1 MAILNNTG
9 IRAGASGAGG
19 GSSYN
24 VEKSLRFNDDDT
36 AYLSRTPGSAG
47 NRKTWTYSA
56 WIKRSNLSSS
66 ASYNILSCMKTTN
79 TDFVDIRFN
88 NDDLRMDITA
98 TGQTRVQITS
108 AALFRDPTAW
118 YHIVIAVDTTE
129 TAASDRFKLYINNVQ
144 QTTTNTLEPNIDTAI
159 NSDGVHNIG
168 RRVDG
173 SDQYFDGLMADVH
186 LIDGSALDPSSFAET
201 NADTGQWVPKK
212 YSGPS
217 HGTNGFHLKF
227 NDLYN
232 SSGTIKVPDNSSNSN
247 EWDCSNITIPGTT
260 LNVPCVEFDGT
271 DDYLEIDDHSDF
283 DLGTN
288 DWTLECFVRPFR
300 STAQVWQSLVM
311 HADNGASYA
320 GSQWWWANNISTN
333 GLSYISCYIYNSAGN
348 AYKVVTSGPT
358 GHMAEGRWAH
368 VAVVR
373 DSDTMRLY
381 VDGVQKDTEDVT
393 GWTMNSCSEPVRIG
407 SDGGGNY
414 DMDGAISNVRIVNGT
429 CLYTQGSSGFTVP
442 SMPLT
447 NVANTKLLCCQSS
460 TSATAATVIPS
471 GTIATSGGPVAKTL
485 SDETEE
491 EDVSDDTPGAPWDNE
506 RNGGG
511 NYAVLNPLSQHD
523 TSTTA
528 AHLSEVRQGGS
539 QAYSLLASHYFSS
552 TWEFKTGKWYFE
564 FMVGHKDSPASGQHI
579 TIGWMPRS
587 DTHNVWGANTSG
599 YYIMYSTNTQMQR
612 LAAAPNSL
620 GTMADGTG
628 FMPGQTYGIAVDMDS
643 RKVWYTDR
651 DGTWLDDDWATN
663 GNPVTGANPVFNL
676 PGSDPYYLHIDAD
689 NAILNF
695 NFGARPFTYTPPT
708 GYKACSVYNI
718 PDPTIADPSKHFGV
732 STWTADDEDS
742 KDITDLKFKPGMVWG
757 KNRDTAVNNQIFD
770 VVRGAGSGKELTP
783 NLTAKEGNTTD
794 PKTET
799 YGFLSAFN
807 SDGFTVAKGD
817 DGSGYQNYYWNYQ
830 TNKHVAWSW
839 NVGTATSNTS
849 VSVGDLNDTLYDQSD
864 DWSGDGTSDGN
875 TNTGQGWDKA
885 FDNERGNYY
894 KGAYTLG
901 SSSSTF
907 TFDPNNKPTWSN
919 KIEVYFRKYDGTANV
934 NGGSDFTTVSEW
946 TTAGV
951 YVEGWY
957 DISSIAGT
965 SGTLSTITTTDVSNN
980 YVAIQSIRL
989 DGKILVDSTV
999 SVADAPSIASDYR
1012 VNNDA
1017 GFSIV
1022 TYTGNAVSGATIAHG
1037 LNAKPDFGI
1046 FKARETDGYTWYVYH
1061 KELGNTHHLYLD
1073 GTYAYND
1080 DSGAWND
1087 TDPDSNVMTVGNANP
1102 NPSGE
1107 DMVAY
1112 LWSEV
1117 AGYSKFGYY
1126 YGNDLDDGAY
1136 VSCGFKPAFILIKN
1150 ANTASTEWVIV
1161 DNERDP
1167 DNVVKEVLNSNDT
1180 TADDNSAT
1188 IVDFLSN
1195 GFKLR
1200 SASNRVNESKGS
1212 GDPPNFMVYAAF
1224 AESPFKYANAR

>member
-1 MAILNNTG
+1 MDYDNAAADSGHDFAETQGPIAPDSSGNENDWEATNLKEAPSSTSWTPGNWYYDTTLRTSKSDIVDNATRIG
-9 IRAGASGAGG
+9 DAGSGDGGTIASGNYIYLVPSGNEVAGANVTSGNFSLNQNMKYFRRNFNDDAWVHSSGAGG
-19 GSSYN
+19 YGQA
-24 VEKSLRFNDDDT
+24 DQQIWGPDDT
-36 AYLSRTPGSAG
+36 DTYRLNPECDFYLLSDYSGSVATNYGDVPALNTKLDATDVDVSPDTPTPFDDEINGAG
-47 NRKTWTYSA
+47 NYCTWNSLFAQPSYSNA
-56 WIKRSNLSSS
+56 LSQGNLKVVGTGDRHGTMRFGSGKWYWELTFNSGTLGQAYHGIIDIGNNPDRSW
-66 ASYNILSCMKTTN
+66 
-79 TDFVDIRFN
+79 
-88 NDDLRMDITA
+88 
-98 TGQTRVQITS
+98 ITS
-108 AALFRDPTAW
+108 NIAATRDTNYGLYGDSSTGSNPAAW
-118 YHIVIAVDTTE
+118 AAGDVINFAVDV
-129 TAASDRFKLYINNVQ
+129 DNQKFF
-144 QTTTNTLEPNIDTAI
+144 
-159 NSDGVHNIG
+159 IG
-168 RRVDG
+168 
-173 SDQYFDGLMADVH
+173 
-186 LIDGSALDPSSFAET
+186 
-201 NADTGQWVPKK
+201 
-212 YSGPS
+212 
-217 HGTNGFHLKF
+217 
-227 NDLYN
+227 
-232 SSGTIKVPDNSSNSN
+232 
-247 EWDCSNITIPGTT
+247 
-260 LNVPCVEFDGT
+260 
-271 DDYLEIDDHSDF
+271 
-283 DLGTN
+283 
-288 DWTLECFVRPFR
+288 
-300 STAQVWQSLVM
+300 
-311 HADNGASYA
+311 
-320 GSQWWWANNISTN
+320 
-333 GLSYISCYIYNSAGN
+333 
-348 AYKVVTSGPT
+348 
-358 GHMAEGRWAH
+358 
-368 VAVVR
+368 
-373 DSDTMRLY
+373 
-381 VDGVQKDTEDVT
+381 
-393 GWTMNSCSEPVRIG
+393 
-407 SDGGGNY
+407 
-414 DMDGAISNVRIVNGT
+414 VNGT
-429 CLYTQGSSGFTVP
+429 WTNSADPAAGTGASFTGRDFSNYT
-442 SMPLT
+442 PLFSD
-447 NVANTKLLCCQSS
+447 ANTD
-460 TSATAATVIPS
+460 AT
-471 GTIATSGGPVAKTL
+471 
-485 SDETEE
+485 
-491 EDVSDDTPGAPWDNE
+491 
-506 RNGGG
+506 
-511 NYAVLNPLSQHD
+511 Y
-523 TSTTA
+523 TA
-528 AHLSEVRQGGS
+528 
-539 QAYSLLASHYFSS
+539 
-552 TWEFKTGKWYFE
+552 
-564 FMVGHKDSPASGQHI
+564 
-579 TIGWMPRS
+579 
-587 DTHNVWGANTSG
+587 
-599 YYIMYSTNTQMQR
+599 
-612 LAAAPNSL
+612 
-620 GTMADGTG
+620 
-628 FMPGQTYGIAVDMDS
+628 
-643 RKVWYTDR
+643 
-651 DGTWLDDDWATN
+651 
-663 GNPVTGANPVFNL
+663 
-676 PGSDPYYLHIDAD
+676 
-689 NAILNF
+689 
-695 NFGARPFTYTPPT
+695 NFGARAYKYTPPSGFKSLNT
-708 GYKACSVYNI
+708 YNM
-718 PDPTIADPSKHFGV
+718 PDPVIEDPSKHFDV
-732 STWTADDEDS
+732 SIWTADDEDS
-742 KDITDLKFKPGMVWG
+742 KDIDGLNFQPDMVWG
-757 KNRDTAVNNQIFD
+757 KNRDTAVNNQLFD
-770 VVRGAGSGKELTP
+770 ALRGTGASKELTP
-783 NLTAKEGNTTD
+783 NESKEEGNTTD
-794 PKTET
+794 PDTEA